1 MKKYRLIAIN
11 GFQEPELI
19 GEYEKFEDMLMALLI
34 MLKSFKAIMV
44 EVIEVK

>member
-34 MLKSFKAIMV
+34 MLKSFRAIMI